1 MEFSTLSQNVSISP
15 LPCPLMHCMKTAC
28 APCYVHTFTLIYPPP
43 DTSALVVCRMGWA
56 VLHSKHRAHLTPLGI
71 KRAPPWLNLIFFRD
85 TRLKLSLLNRVVR
98 SRDACQPHPLLYPN
112 SIQLGQSHHHN
123 QSLCRLRSRANLE
136 KEPASPHTAAI

>member
-1 MEFSTLSQNVSISP
+1 MSVDALQEDRML
-15 LPCPLMHCMKTAC
+15 KGA
-28 APCYVHTFTLIYPPP
+28 CYVHTLTLIYPPP

-71 KRAPPWLNLIFFRD
+71 KRAPPWLNLIFFSD

-123 QSLCRLRSRANLE
+123 QSLCQLTKITCQLE
-136 KEPASPHTAAI
+136 KGTCLTTHSCNLGCSPST